1 MEVGKKVGHCV
12 GNARLYGDLPLL
24 YGALYGDLPLFLRA
38 RLPISCKNCLSY
50 KKHTAHCL
58 NTLEPNFSMLGPS
71 LIILALGAFISN
83 EASEAVV
90 SST

>member
-38 RLPISCKNCLSY
+38 HLPISCKSCLSY
-50 KKHTAHCL
+50 RVSFFT
-58 NTLEPNFSMLGPS
+58 GP
-71 LIILALGAFISN
+71 AQKISKYGTGP
-83 EASEAVV
+83 AQKRKI
-90 SST
+90 T